1 MPYLPEKKES
11 PVMGVGGVGG
21 GVGSNLVAG
30 APKEKTYLDDI
41 FSVYTYRGYSNN
53 NRDIIND
60 LDLADKGGMVIQK
73 ARDYNGYWCVTDTVR
88 GANNML
94 RLNQQNA
101 NNGGGQAVSQFNAN
115 GFNIGDGSAQWNDS
129 SYDYS
134 SWSFC
139 KQKGFFD
146 IVTYEGTGTQTAIE
160 HNLGCMPSMVW
171 VKRLSG
177 SEYFCVWSSGFL
189 EMGYNP
195 SQGYL
200 QMTEDNVNNMS
211 NRFGAPP
218 TATHFTVGSDNQT
231 NSSGSYVAYLF
242 GGGPATGGTNTTNV
256 LANSCDFNGNNQAL
270 VTNTTSS
277 EFTASGDWT
286 MECWFKPQDTSGYNI
301 IMDARGGSGGAAV
314 YMNGDAIV
322 VDHGSAAVCQASG
335 VISRWQWYHV
345 AATRS
350 GDDWFIYLNGKR
362 VAKGT
367 YDGSYFNA
375 TDFKIGRSNIGGEN
389 FHGKITNV
397 RYTNGQVLYTKSFQP
412 SWEPLTTTSQGATAS
427 NVKLLCCQNSAVTGA
442 TVIPSGLTLTNENGV
457 NVGGWTPFIDK
468 ESVIFGEDGD
478 QPVVRSGVYK
488 GNGADLQVDIGF
500 QPQMVMIK
508 RMDNTD
514 EWVLYDQHRNF
525 STWQADWGSGANR
538 ATDAANLSP
547 SLSSNESG
555 RGGTAASGA
564 RVVSTPTGFKMLT
577 ESNTI
582 VNGNG
587 DDYMWF
593 AVRDI
598 DGQVQKPAES
608 GIDVFAMATGSG
620 SNQGPNMSTR
630 PTNNTGFIR
639 TEYEFLTKPTL
650 NNDKNATQ
658 RSINKY
664 NYAGYWDP
672 ADTAKGTNTSN
683 DNLIS
688 GVFDFENGCNRGGW
702 DSTYQAWMWKKHA
715 GFTSF
720 TYEGTG
726 GSGLRI
732 YHDLGGVPEMIWI
745 KNRVTSDWG
754 PVYHVG
760 ANGGVNPEQYYL
772 QLNTSS
778 QEGQGLQYWD
788 NTAPTEYDFTLGN
801 NQAMNWGN
809 EHFCVQLFRSVT
821 GISKVGWYQGS
832 ASDQT
837 IPLTFTP
844 RFLLVKASNQQASWR
859 FVDTLRGW
867 GAGNDKVLY
876 MNLDNPQGDEA
887 AGAPE
892 TNGFSLVGGTS
903 GWNEAAYKYIY
914 YAHA

>member
-1 MPYLPEKKES
+1 
-11 PVMGVGGVGG
+11 MGIGGVGG

-30 APKEKTYLDDI
+30 APKEKVYVDEVYST
-41 FSVYTYRGYSNN
+41 YTYRGFGNN

-73 ARDYNGYWCVTDTVR
+73 ARDYQGYWQVTDTVR

-101 NNGGGQAVSQFNAN
+101 NNAAGQACSQFNSN
-115 GFNIGDGSAQWNDS
+115 GFNIGDNSDQWNGS
-129 SYDYS
+129 SHDYS

-146 IVTYEGTGTQTAIE
+146 IVTYSGTGTQTAIE

-177 SEYFCVWSSGFL
+177 SEYFCVWNSGFK

-195 SQGYL
+195 DQGYL
-200 QMTEDNVNNMS
+200 QMTEANVNNAV
-211 NRFGAPP
+211 NRFGAAP
-218 TATHFTVGSDNQT
+218 TATHFTVGYDNQT
-231 NSSGSYVAYLF
+231 NSSGGYVAYLF
-242 GGGPATGGTNTTNV
+242 GGGPATGGTNTTEP
-256 LANSCDFNGNNQAL
+256 LANSCDFNGSNQAI

-286 MECWFKPQDTSGYNI
+286 MECWFKPQDNSGYNI
-301 IMDARGGSGGAAV
+301 LMDLRGNSGGPAV

-322 VDHGSAAVCQASG
+322 VDHGSAAVCQANN
-335 VISRWQWYHV
+335 VIHAWQWYHV

-350 GDDWFIYLNGKR
+350 GDDWFIYLNGKE

-375 TDFKIGRSNIGGEN
+375 TDFKIGRSNVGGEN

-397 RYTNGQVLYTKSFQP
+397 RYTNGQVLYTKGFQP
-412 SWEPLTTTSQGATAS
+412 SWEPLTATSQGATAS
-427 NVKLLCCQNSAVTGA
+427 NVKLLCCQNAAVTGA

-468 ESVIFGEDGD
+468 ESLIFGEDGD
-478 QPVVRSGVYK
+478 QPIVRSGVYK
-488 GNGADLQVDIGF
+488 GNGGDLQVDIGF

-508 RMDNTD
+508 RMDGED
-514 EWVLYDQHRNF
+514 EWCLYDQHRNF
-525 STWQADWGSGANR
+525 SSWQINGGQGSGR
-538 ATDAANLSP
+538 LSDGANLAP
-547 SLSSNESG
+547 SLDNVETSRSG
-555 RGGTAASGA
+555 GSMASGA
-564 RVVSTPTGFKMLT
+564 RVASTPTGFIMLT
-577 ESNTI
+577 ESNAI
-582 VNGNG
+582 VNGNTN
-587 DDYMWF
+587 DYMWF

-598 DGQVQKPAES
+598 DGQVSKPAES
-608 GIDVFAMATGSG
+608 GIDVFAMDTGSG
-620 SNQGPNMSTR
+620 ANQGPNMDTR
-630 PTNNTGFIR
+630 PTSTTGFIR
-639 TEYEFLTKPTL
+639 TEYNFMTAP
-650 NNDKNATQ
+650 ATTYSKRATA
-658 RSINKY
+658 RSTNKY
-664 NYAGYWDP
+664 NNGQYWDP
-672 ADTAKGTNTSN
+672 EATSTGSASS
-683 DNLIS
+683 DNYLS
-688 GVFDFENGCNRGGW
+688 GVWDFEDGCQMGGW
-702 DSTYQAWMWKKHA
+702 DSTYQAWMWKKSA

-720 TYEGTG
+720 TYQGTG
-726 GSGLRI
+726 GGGLRI
-732 YHDLGGVPEMIWI
+732 AHDLGGIPEMIWI

-754 PVYHVG
+754 PVYHSG
-760 ANGGVNPEQYYL
+760 FNAGVNPQNFVM
-772 QLNTSS
+772 QINTSS
-778 QEGQGLQYWD
+778 AQFESSSYWN
-788 NTAPTEYDFTLGN
+788 NTAPTEYDFTLGT
-801 NQAMNWGN
+801 NQAMNWAN

-821 GISKVGWYQGS
+821 GISKCGRYAGS
-832 ASDQT
+832 ASAQT

-844 RFLLVKASNQQASWR
+844 RFLLVKAANQSASWR

-876 MNLDNPQGDEA
+876 MNNDNPQGDEA

-892 TNGFSLVGGTS
+892 TNGFSLVGDTS
-903 GWNEAAYKYIY
+903 GFNQASYDYIY

>member
-11 PVMGVGGVGG
+11 PVMGIGGVGG

-30 APKEKTYLDDI
+30 SAKEKVYVDEVYST
-41 FSVYTYRGYSNN
+41 YTYRGYSNN

-60 LDLADKGGMVIQK
+60 LDLSDKGGMVIQK
-73 ARDYNGYWCVTDTVR
+73 SRDGGGYWCVTDTVR

-94 RLNQQNA
+94 RLNE
-101 NNGGGQAVSQFNAN
+101 NNSNNPSGQAVSQFNNN
-115 GFNIGDGSAQWNDS
+115 GFVIGDGSSQWNNS
-129 SYDYS
+129 GYDYS

-146 IVTYEGTGTQTAIE
+146 IVTYEGTGSQTAIE
-160 HNLGCMPSMVW
+160 HNLGCMPSMIW
-171 VKRLSG
+171 VKRLGG
-177 SEYFCVWSSGFL
+177 SEYFCVWSSGFK

-195 SQGYL
+195 ASTYL
-200 QMTEDNVNNMS
+200 QMTEAAVS
-211 NRFGAPP
+211 GGTSRFGAAP
-218 TATHFTVGSDNQT
+218 TATHFTVGYDNQT
-231 NSSGSYVAYLF
+231 NSSSGYVAYLF
-242 GGGPATGGTNTTNV
+242 GGGPATGGITTTEP
-256 LANSCDFNGNNQAL
+256 LANSCDLNGSNQAIK
-270 VTNTTSS
+270 TNTTSA

-286 MECWFKPQDTSGYNI
+286 LECWFKPQDISGVNML
-301 IMDARGGSGGAAV
+301 MDLRGNSGGPGV

-335 VISRWQWYHV
+335 VIFPWQWYHV

-350 GDDWFIYLNGKR
+350 GDDWFLYLNGKR
-362 VAKGT
+362 VANGS

-375 TDFKIGRSNIGGEN
+375 ADFKIGRSNIGGEN

-427 NVKLLCCQNSAVTGA
+427 NVKLLCCQNSTVTGA
-442 TVIPSGLTLTNENGV
+442 TVIPSGLTLTNENSV
-457 NVGGWTPFIDK
+457 TLGGWTPFIDK
-468 ESVIFGEDGD
+468 ESLIFGEDSD
-478 QPVVRSGVYK
+478 QPIVRSGVYK
-488 GNGADLQVDIGF
+488 GNNSNQQVDIGF
-500 QPQMVMIK
+500 QPGMVMIK
-508 RMDNTD
+508 RMDSDD

-525 STWQADWGSGANR
+525 STWNAGSGTGSAR
-538 ATDAANLSP
+538 LTDAANLSP
-547 SLSSNESG
+547 SLSYNESG
-555 RGGTAASGA
+555 RGGSAASGA
-564 RVVSTPTGFKMLT
+564 RVASTPTGFLMLT
-577 ESNTI
+577 ESNAI
-582 VNGNG
+582 VNGSG
-587 DDYMWF
+587 ADYMWF

-598 DGQVQKPAES
+598 DGQVSKAPGS
-608 GIDVFAMATGSG
+608 GIDAFAMGTGAG
-620 SNQGPNMSTR
+620 ANQGPNMVTR
-630 PTNNTGFIR
+630 PTSTTGFIR
-639 TEYEFLTKPTL
+639 TDYTFLTRPTQSYS
-650 NNDKNATQ
+650 KQATQ

-664 NYAGYWDP
+664 NYGGFWDP
-672 ADTAKGTNTSN
+672 ENVSYGSGTSN

-688 GVFDFENGCNRGGW
+688 GVFDFEDGCNRGGW
-702 DSTYQAWMWKKHA
+702 DSSYQAWMWKKSA
-715 GFTSF
+715 GFTSLS
-720 TYEGTG
+720 YQGTG

-754 PVYHVG
+754 PVYHMG
-760 ANGGVNPEQYYL
+760 FNGGVNPQNYVM

-778 QEGQGLQYWD
+778 SKFEGINYWQ

-801 NQAMNWGN
+801 NQAMNWAN
-809 EHFCVQLFRSVT
+809 EHFCAQLFRSVT
-821 GISKVGWYQGS
+821 GVSKVGWYQGS

-837 IPLTFTP
+837 ITTGFQP
-844 RFLLVKASNQQASWR
+844 RFLLVKPENQQASWR

-876 MNLDNPQGDEA
+876 MNLDNPQADEV

-892 TNGFSLVGGTS
+892 TNGFSLVGDTS
-903 GWNEAAYKYIY
+903 GWNQAAYKYIY